1 MTKMLLRKIQAALL
15 VMVLTGATA
24 LDCCLFASP
33 APAQTM
39 AMLDQ
44 DASLD
49 ETIKVPGGSKKVSL
63 GVAGENVRTVL
74 RDLATR
80 AGFNLVMDESVT
92 GNITVELFNVSVN
105 QALQSVATL
114 TDIHII
120 PQSGNI
126 YLAISSQAAQDKG
139 ISRQLSKVIKI
150 YYGNA
155 TRITGVLNRSIFAA
169 NSAASGAS
177 SGGGQAIEKARADA
191 RTNSVIVVGTARE
204 IELAEAAIRK
214 LDVPRQSK
222 TFYLS
227 NANALNVA
235 TMLAS
240 SIFNDG
246 AASFAM
252 GGSGGGSS
260 GGSSSGGSGGS
271 GGGTAS
277 RPSAL
282 RVEREDIQE
291 GSGINNFGSSGGTTT
306 SGLSSSVTLR
316 GSVKTSDTAQVSAD
330 GPLVIPDTR
339 QNSVTI
345 MGTAEQIAMAE
356 SLIPTLDAQLP
367 QVAIEASLIEIT
379 STGVREL
386 SGRLGISD
394 GKMQSG
400 FNNVALAGVTSVDG
414 LSATVQP
421 ANTGLIGLPTI
432 DSSEQNP
439 FARSGIM
446 LSTNPLARNKDYLLQ
461 VRSLITDNKAK
472 ILANPTVVATHDT
485 ESIISIVN
493 EVVRRVTTTLD
504 SSGFATQTVEIGE
517 AGIVLDILPKVGEDG
532 TVTMRL
538 RPSVT
543 TVRDTRVVAGN
554 LVTLLSKRDMLAQN
568 VRVRDGETLVIGGL
582 ILESDTTRTDKTPIL
597 GDAPIIGALLRA
609 TQRNNERSELV
620 LLVTPHILNK
630 TQVTPPHTAI
640 TSPSA
645 DGYPI
650 QTSMTGGEK

>member
-15 VMVLTGATA
+15 VLVLTGATA

-33 APAQTM
+33 ALAQTM
-39 AMLDQ
+39 AMLDK

-49 ETIKVPGGSKKVSL
+49 ETINVPGGSKKVSL
-63 GVAGENVRTVL
+63 DVAGENVRTVL

-80 AGFNLVMDESVT
+80 AGFNLVMDESVS
-92 GNITVELFNVSVN
+92 GNITVELSNVSVN

-155 TRITGVLNRSIFAA
+155 TRITGVLNSSIFAA

-177 SGGGQAIEKARADA
+177 SGGGQALEKARADA

-252 GGSGGGSS
+252 GGSG

-582 ILESDTTRTDKTPIL
+582 ILESDSNRTDKTPIL

-630 TQVTPPHTAI
+630 TQVTPPQTAT

>member
-1 MTKMLLRKIQAALL
+1 MLLRKMQAALL
-15 VMVLTGATA
+15 ILVLTGATA
-24 LDCCLFASP
+24 LDCCLSARP
-33 APAQTM
+33 ALAQTI
-39 AMLDQ
+39 AMLDK
-44 DASLD
+44 DASLN
-49 ETIKVPGGSKKVSL
+49 ENINVKGGNKKVSL
-63 GVAGENVRTVL
+63 DVSGENVRTVL
-74 RDLATR
+74 RDLATQ
-80 AGFNLVMDESVT
+80 AGFNLVMDESVN
-92 GNITVELFNVSVN
+92 GNVTLELSNVSIN

-155 TRITGVLNRSIFAA
+155 TRITGVLNSSIFAP
-169 NSAASGAS
+169 NGAS
-177 SGGGQAIEKARADA
+177 AGTSAGGQAVEKARADS
-191 RTNSVIVVGTARE
+191 RTNSVIIVGTARE
-204 IELAEAAIRK
+204 IELAEGAIHK

-246 AASFAM
+246 TASFAM

-260 GGSSSGGSGGS
+260 SSSSGGSGS
-271 GGGTAS
+271 GGAAS
-277 RPSAL
+277 RPSTL

-316 GSVKTSDTAQVSAD
+316 GSVKTSDTAQISAD

-386 SGRLGISD
+386 SSRLGISD

-400 FNNVALAGVTSVDG
+400 FNNVSLAGVTSTTG
-414 LSATVQP
+414 LPVAVQP
-421 ANTGLIGLPTI
+421 ASTGLIGMPTV

-446 LSTNPLARNKDYLLQ
+446 LSTNPLARNNDYLLQ
-461 VRSLITDNKAK
+461 VRSLVTNNKAK

-543 TVRDTRVVAGN
+543 TVRETRVVAGN
-554 LVTLLSKRDMLAQN
+554 LVTLLSKRDMLSQN
-568 VRVRDGETLVIGGL
+568 VRVRDGETLAIGGL
-582 ILESDTTRTDKTPIL
+582 ISETDTNRIDKTPFL
-597 GDAPIIGALLRA
+597 GDAPILGALLRA
-609 TQRNNERSELV
+609 TQRNSERSELV

-630 TQVTPPHTAI
+630 TQVTPPNTST
-640 TSPSA
+640 TSPPTA
-645 DGYPI
+645 GYPV
-650 QTSMTGGEK
+650 QSSMTGGEK